1 MCWRYVR
8 KTIKLHWGL
17 NLVDICKLTIK
28 FIWKGKETRIAK
40 QFKKQVYGGMNQFTQ
55 FQDLLHSYSNQG
67 CVVFNTGINPWML
80 R

>member
-1 MCWRYVR
+1 MKKV
-8 KTIKLHWGL
+8 KKLEQL
-17 NLVDICKLTIK
+17 
-28 FIWKGKETRIAK
+28 K

-67 CVVFNTGINPWML
+67 CVVFNTGRNPLIL